1 MKIVPASG
9 LAVEL
14 VGCGFDFFRNG
25 GNSPNDYAILSNVDG
40 FNATSALADITVNDT
55 AQSRLEA
62 VGSAGLVADGELELR
77 LYGWNSNQINGHT
90 HINGADVELLFTEL
104 PVPDLGELA
113 TLVFDGS
120 LTLEDTASLTMQIG
134 PSSAQDQLIVS
145 ETAELSGEIQI
156 ELVEDYI
163 PALGD
168 TFELILAQTLNNQFD
183 TVSLTGDGVCADDF
197 DLIYQADRLLLQFN
211 SAGARLGD
219 VNVDGFVDFLDISPF
234 IGVLTSGDYQAEADI
249 DKSGVVDFLD
259 IGGFI
264 ALLSA
269 P

>member
-1 MKIVPASG
+1 M
-9 LAVEL
+9 
-14 VGCGFDFFRNG
+14 
-25 GNSPNDYAILSNVDG
+25 
-40 FNATSALADITVNDT
+40 
-55 AQSRLEA
+55 
-62 VGSAGLVADGELELR
+62 
-77 LYGWNSNQINGHT
+77 H
-90 HINGADVELLFTEL
+90 
-104 PVPDLGELA
+104 
-113 TLVFDGS
+113 
-120 LTLEDTASLTMQIG
+120 
-134 PSSAQDQLIVS
+134 
-145 ETAELSGEIQI
+145 
-156 ELVEDYI
+156 
-163 PALGD
+163 
-168 TFELILAQTLNNQFD
+168 
-183 TVSLTGDGVCADDF
+183 F